1 MDGKKKLLLVDDDAA
16 VLEYLGIKLGRE
28 FELTGCLSA
37 GEALAALRERA
48 PDLILCDIDMPG
60 MDGGDLSAT
69 LFAQEETRAIPVV
82 FLTALLT
89 PADLSARGNQ
99 LAGRA
104 AVSKHAPIDEIL
116 SRIRSALAS

>member
-1 MDGKKKLLLVDDDAA
+1 MAMKKKLLLVDDDGA

-28 FELTGCLSA
+28 FELIGCLSA
-37 GEALAALRERA
+37 GEALNAVRERA

-69 LFAQEETRAIPVV
+69 LFAQEETRDIPVV

-89 PADLSARGNQ
+89 AADLNERGNQ

-104 AVSKHAPIDEIL
+104 AVSKHAPIEDIL
-116 SRIRSALAS
+116 ARVRAALAS

>member
-1 MDGKKKLLLVDDDAA
+1 MAMKKKLLLVDDDAA
-16 VLEYLGIKLGRE
+16 VLEYLGIKLGRD
-28 FELTGCLSA
+28 FDLTGCQSA
-37 GEALAALRERA
+37 AEALGAARESA
-48 PDLILCDIDMPG
+48 PDLIVCDIDMPG

-69 LFAQEETRAIPVV
+69 LFAQAETRDIPVV

-104 AVSKHAPIDEIL
+104 AVSKHAPFDEIL
-116 SRIRSALAS
+116 ARLRAALPS

>member
-1 MDGKKKLLLVDDDAA
+1 MKKKLLLVDDDAA
-16 VLEYLGIKLGRE
+16 VLEYLGIKLGRDY
-28 FELTGCLSA
+28 ELIGCLTAS
-37 GEALAALRERA
+37 EALSAARERA

-69 LFAQEETRAIPVV
+69 LFAQEETRDIPVV

-89 PADLSARGNQ
+89 PDDLATRGNQ

-104 AVSKHAPIDEIL
+104 AVSKHSPFEHIL
-116 SRIRSALAS
+116 ARLRAALPA